1 MKNSIKFYL
10 KATLLYIGLTLGAF
24 LITFPI
30 INHAY
35 GQVTQDGAGDWQIDT
50 STDNQGES
58 VKPYLILIKSY
69 NPFNDST
76 LGPMITG
83 RVNTPNCGSYMDI
96 RRIEAEE
103 YVDSLM
109 KKVRKIV
116 NDKYVVTISVFICNS
131 DWYIIYLHGKEK
143 FASRPIYDKVWE
155 VIK

>member
-1 MKNSIKFYL
+1 MKDKIKFYL
-10 KATLLYIGLTLGAF
+10 KAALLYIGLTLGTF

-30 INHAY
+30 INSAY

-50 STDNQGES
+50 STDNQGQS

-69 NPFNDST
+69 NPFDDT
-76 LGPMITG
+76 HFGPMLTG

-103 YVDSLM
+103 RVDSLM
-109 KKVRKIV
+109 KKVNKIV
-116 NDKYVVTISVFICNS
+116 DGKYTVTISVFICHS
-131 DWYIIYLHGKEK
+131 DWYIIYLHGKKK